1 MVFLWLFYV
10 FLWLWNDP
18 SRIIPVSCGSK
29 VSHPM
34 EPNGT
39 IQAGKDA
46 LTSDSM
52 PVVKAQHDRFGVYIY
67 ISNLSIH
74 LSNLSRKKPNMNDEI
89 CQKDGC
95 CQ

>member
-67 ISNLSIH
+67 IYIYIYPIYLSIY
-74 LSNLSRKKPNMNDEI
+74 LTYPEKKPT
-89 CQKDGC
+89 
-95 CQ
+95 